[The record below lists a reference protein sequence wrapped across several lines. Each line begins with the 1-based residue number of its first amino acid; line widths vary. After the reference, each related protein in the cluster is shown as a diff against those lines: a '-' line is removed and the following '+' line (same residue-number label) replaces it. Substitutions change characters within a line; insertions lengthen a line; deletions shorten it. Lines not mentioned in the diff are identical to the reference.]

1 VTRPPPRA
9 LAGLTLLALAG
20 VAGLT
25 LLPGSPLPFR
35 VIAGVLE
42 PWLSSGRVAAALN
55 VALFVPV
62 GAVIAWWWRRP
73 AMLLVA
79 VALSVGIETVQHLIP
94 GRSPS
99 LRDVVTN
106 SLGAA
111 IGYALA
117 RAASRWQAR
126 RSEDGR
132 SHDGPAA
139 IRGGRS

>member
-1 VTRPPPRA
+1 
-9 LAGLTLLALAG
+9 
-20 VAGLT
+20 
-25 LLPGSPLPFR
+25 
-35 VIAGVLE
+35 
-42 PWLSSGRVAAALN
+42 
-55 VALFVPV
+55 
-62 GAVIAWWWRRP
+62 
-73 AMLLVA
+73 MLLVA

>member
-1 VTRPPPRA
+1 VSRPPPRT
-9 LAGLTLLALAG
+9 LAGLTLVAVAG

-35 VIAGVLE
+35 VIASALE
-42 PWLSSGRVAAALN
+42 PWFSSGRVAAVLN

-73 AMLLVA
+73 VMLLLA
-79 VALSVGIETVQHLIP
+79 VALSVSIETVQHVIP

-117 RAASRWQAR
+117 RAASRWRAR
-126 RSEDGR
+126 RAGR
-132 SHDGPAA
+132 VERAREARPT
-139 IRGGRS
+139 